1 MPVSE
6 RNALMRVGAP
16 AWLPDDIASS
26 AAARLCSVCTA
37 SERRFVEDLMRLGY
51 SESMVRR
58 ALFYMEARRELEHK
72 RERRLIKRLA

>member
-1 MPVSE
+1 MTAEQRSE
-6 RNALMRVGAP
+6 MASVEAQIKRRLAIGA
-16 AWLPDDIASS
+16 
-26 AAARLCSVCTA
+26 TA